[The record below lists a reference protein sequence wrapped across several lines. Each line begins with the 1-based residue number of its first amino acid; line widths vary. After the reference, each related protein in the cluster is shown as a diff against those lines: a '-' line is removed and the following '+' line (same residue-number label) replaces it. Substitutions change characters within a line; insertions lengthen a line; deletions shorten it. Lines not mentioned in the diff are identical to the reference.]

1 VEEIDGDITRKI
13 NQLRSEINRM
23 EKEIISIQNKCYH
36 KKTKI
41 ELKNRSLIKVCATCD
56 KYLGYPSPQETKDSG
71 YI

>member
-1 VEEIDGDITRKI
+1 
-13 NQLRSEINRM
+13 M